1 MKELLNRII
10 QILKINDNEI
20 LFDDINKKSIK
31 IKKEN
36 HKKIISINTN
46 KSIAFVDGGNLEIIK
61 TPALSLFFNR
71 IYYCIYKKNK
81 RVDKKRIEFY
91 SLITSDEKNISSTCY
106 PKIIKDYS
114 FDPFDKDLI
123 TSHRRLSVS
132 KVGNFIR
139 RLAELKTSLEIN
151 SDFVVLDGSL
161 DYVHK
166 YEKEIINDFNNI
178 AGLSKTISLITKNGL
193 SVAGYLNKI
202 NNKETWY
209 YKAKDN
215 LYFIKLH
222 KNSKYVFRL
231 DYPKNDLDVL
241 LSLLIENSKDPIFL
255 GYPYGLIEAD
265 KFARVSKKEA
275 EILKLNIKTKL
286 KKDYKEIEPHLNSMN
301 SHYILDNI
309 S

>member
-1 MKELLNRII
+1 MEAGSNFGFCYLLYFIWNEFAHHIPTFPELII
-10 QILKINDNEI
+10 VSQEVWNSASAFIVPEKKIKPLVKPIFTMQPINVDVCEGGSSSFSVNTSSASEVSYQWQRFENLEAWNNINDNEI

-178 AGLSKTISLITKNGL
+178 AGLSKTISLITKNE
-193 SVAGYLNKI
+193 NK
-202 NNKETWY
+202 
-209 YKAKDN
+209 
-215 LYFIKLH
+215 
-222 KNSKYVFRL
+222 S
-231 DYPKNDLDVL
+231 
-241 LSLLIENSKDPIFL
+241 
-255 GYPYGLIEAD
+255 
-265 KFARVSKKEA
+265 
-275 EILKLNIKTKL
+275 
-286 KKDYKEIEPHLNSMN
+286 
-301 SHYILDNI
+301 
-309 S
+309 